1 MRYISRVFHFS
12 LSYPAT
18 SRGPGGPGLPPG
30 PLVHPAGPAG
40 PLVHPA
46 GPGLPWVLEGPPGP
60 GAPMAPEDPGDLP
73 APAPVGSGAPK
84 DLPGQDLAG
93 PWVPMVLPGPAG
105 GAGAGGGGAGPS
117 AGLLAAL
124 EAAIWALW
132 YILQCATSNSRSF
145 LSTAW
150 HSLHLTV
157 SSLAPFPPLAS
168 TSITSPFLTSGFAL
182 SLVRS
187 INLVS
192 GLAAPAVVSLCVW
205 VL

>member
-1 MRYISRVFHFS
+1 
-12 LSYPAT
+12 
-18 SRGPGGPGLPPG
+18 
-30 PLVHPAGPAG
+30 
-40 PLVHPA
+40 
-46 GPGLPWVLEGPPGP
+46 
-60 GAPMAPEDPGDLP
+60 MAPGDPEDLP

-93 PWVPMVLPGPAG
+93 PGVPMVLPGPAG
-105 GAGAGGGGAGPS
+105 GAGGGGAGPS

-168 TSITSPFLTSGFAL
+168 TSITSPFLTSGLAL

-192 GLAAPAVVSLCVW
+192 GLEVPAVVSL
-205 VL
+205 LLDF